1 MAVNIIILNTENKFS
16 CFQYYASANE
26 NKYSPNKNI
35 RGVNANIIN
44 IFEIHL
50 FFSLNP
56 KIKLKIEKM
65 IAISRN
71 LSDTL
76 IISLE
81 GDTNNTKIN
90 ET

>member
-26 NKYSPNKNI
+26 NKYNPNISIKGI
-35 RGVNANIIN
+35 NANIIN
-44 IFEIHL
+44 IFEVHL

-56 KIKLKIEKM
+56 KIKLKIEKI
-65 IAISRN
+65 IAILRSV
-71 LSDTL
+71 SATL

-81 GDTNNTKIN
+81 GGINTKIN
-90 ET
+90 KT